1 MIEDNK
7 GNLWIIAENALACFH
22 PDKETFEHY
31 DKKYLQQDLYFT
43 EAAPVQDQHHQ
54 LLLGTDIGI
63 LRIFPEQLQKSSYV
77 PPIVFTGLKIQGAS
91 QDLDIDDLKELKLKP
106 VLIIFC
112 SHLSFYVKGERFTTT
127 CIHPALWLVNVPSVQ
142 RLLLNYY

>member
-43 EAAPVQDQHHQ
+43 EAAPVQSQHHQ

-63 LRIFPEQLQKSSYV
+63 LRIFPEQLQKVVMFLLSY
-77 PPIVFTGLKIQGAS
+77 S
-91 QDLDIDDLKELKLKP
+91 LDSRYKELPRIWILM
-106 VLIIFC
+106 I
-112 SHLSFYVKGERFTTT
+112 
-127 CIHPALWLVNVPSVQ
+127 
-142 RLLLNYY
+142 

>member
-22 PDKETFEHY
+22 PEKETFEHY

-43 EAAPVQDQHHQ
+43 EAAPVQNQHHQ

-63 LRIFPEQLQKSSYV
+63 LRIFPEQLQKVAMFLLSYS
-77 PPIVFTGLKIQGAS
+77 PDS
-91 QDLDIDDLKELKLKP
+91 RYKELPRIWILM
-106 VLIIFC
+106 
-112 SHLSFYVKGERFTTT
+112 T
-127 CIHPALWLVNVPSVQ
+127 
-142 RLLLNYY
+142 